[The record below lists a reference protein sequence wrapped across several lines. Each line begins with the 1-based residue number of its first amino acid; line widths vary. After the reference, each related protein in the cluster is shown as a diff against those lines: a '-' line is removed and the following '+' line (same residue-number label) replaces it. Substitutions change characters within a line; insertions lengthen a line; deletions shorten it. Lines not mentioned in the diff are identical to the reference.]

1 LLPQDGTTEPKISSE
16 ILTTHKA
23 NGQLLGKDQETFCCV
38 IVRWKRDA
46 FGDFTSK
53 NNIKEK
59 KTMYQFLYFPL
70 SGEQYVL
77 VYPYARIN
85 LLLRNYFLHLLVC
98 TSLYSL
104 DIYVEVL
111 IKITCVWFYQGCL
124 RCGLVR
130 F

>member
-1 LLPQDGTTEPKISSE
+1 
-16 ILTTHKA
+16 
-23 NGQLLGKDQETFCCV
+23 
-38 IVRWKRDA
+38 
-46 FGDFTSK
+46 
-53 NNIKEK
+53 
-59 KTMYQFLYFPL
+59 MYQFLYFPL

-111 IKITCVWFYQGCL
+111 IKITCVWFYRG
-124 RCGLVR
+124 VR
-130 F
+130 GAVWFGFEVKSHPNCKINKYAVWFGSVNF